1 MDRRD
6 FLHNCGHACLL
17 LFATPLVIGG
27 SGCSATTVVQVSA
40 NTDRTVDVPVSAL
53 VANGRAIVRCEQ
65 LSDDMLVTRNVQG
78 EWRALLM
85 RCTHRDQ
92 PLVAVSNGLVCN
104 SHGSRFDL
112 DGLVTKAPAVASL
125 HLYRITEHDD
135 HLTIHLTND
144 GTTNTTRSSA
154 KTE

>member
-6 FLHNCGHACLL
+6 FLHDCGRACLL
-17 LFATPLVIGG
+17 ILAAPLVIG
-27 SGCSATTVVQVSA
+27 SAGCSATSVLQLSA
-40 NTDRTVDVPVSAL
+40 NTDRTVDVPLSAF
-53 VANGRAIVRCEQ
+53 AASGRAIVRCEQ
-65 LSDDMLVTRNVQG
+65 LTDDVLVTRNLQG

-92 PLVAVSNGLVCN
+92 PLVAVSNGLACN

-112 DGLVTKAPAVASL
+112 NGQVTKAPAVAPL

-135 HLTIHLTND
+135 RLTIHLASD
-144 GTTNTTRSSA
+144 
-154 KTE
+154 